1 MIGRTNS
8 VLGNTILYSDYFG
21 DGSDG
26 DFVVAAGQ
34 THLEECVADEQQ
46 IVKQFKNLT
55 IEAGATFKPANRCN
69 GMIIL
74 VQRDLHLDGTIS
86 VDKCAPLVN
95 SAEAS
100 CAQEPHILLCKGLTG
115 GKGGNAGAGKIS
127 TFPNNGVIGA
137 AGVGVAGFA
146 LGGSPGAGS
155 GGVGIPSSANAVSA
169 GGNGTRAPI
178 GSTFPYPSTYG
189 CTDYGVG
196 GTTNGDG
203 IMSGDPT
210 LGGGGYGGSGA
221 VYKFSYGDSQFSG
234 QGGVKGNDGDANGG
248 GAVFIYVG
256 GTVYIGETG
265 MISANGGNGA
275 SGAVGHYTFANSG
288 YSDNDCLSGGGGG
301 GGGGIVALI
310 HNGRL
315 NNSGTLIAR
324 GGFGGAA
331 AAYGSNASTRGSD
344 GEIGEVFIAKLSTL
358 L

>member
-55 IEAGATFKPANRCN
+55 IEAGAVFTPANRCN

-74 VQRDLHLDGTIS
+74 VQRDLYLDGTIS

-95 SAEAS
+95 SAETS

-115 GKGGNAGAGKIS
+115 GKGGDGGAGSIS
-127 TFPNNGVIGA
+127 TFSSNGVVGA
-137 AGVGVAGFA
+137 AGVGGAGFA
-146 LGGSPGAGS
+146 LGGGAGAGS
-155 GGVGIPSSANAVSA
+155 GGVGNGSAYA

-178 GSTFPYPSTYG
+178 GSTLPYPSPKG
-189 CTDYGVG
+189 GTDFGVG
-196 GTTNGDG
+196 GWVSDAV
-203 IMSGDPT
+203 
-210 LGGGGYGGSGA
+210 GGGGYGGSGA
-221 VYKFSYGDSQFSG
+221 VYKFSYANQMIQT
-234 QGGVKGNDGDANGG
+234 QGGVNGNDGDANGG
-248 GAVFIYVG
+248 GAVYIYVG
-256 GTVYIGETG
+256 GTIYIGETG

-275 SGAVGHYTFANSG
+275 SGVVGHFTFSG
-288 YSDNDCLSGGGGG
+288 SSYRDNTSLSGGGGG

-315 NNSGTLIAR
+315 NNSGTLVAR

-331 AAYGSNASTRGSD
+331 AAYGSYASARGND
-344 GEIGEVFIAKLSTL
+344 GGIGEVFIAKLSTL